1 MATGR
6 LSAILLDA
14 GGVLIFPSADLMLP
28 PLRARGM
35 FPDAAALER
44 AHYRA
49 MVGQDTAAAP
59 PARDTWWRDYLL
71 SYLAACGAAADG
83 REALAAEITR
93 AITGPHWTHVGTG
106 VMDGLRALASLGI
119 PLGVVSNSDGTV
131 QAELCRLG
139 ICYAPDGPEP
149 PLAAV
154 PVGVV
159 VDSAVAGV
167 AKPDPA
173 IFRIA
178 LASLGVP
185 ADGAVLHVGDS
196 LRYDVAGA
204 VAAGLQPV
212 HMDPFGFCPAPA
224 GHPHIRSLADL
235 TELISARRL
244 PSAEDRLRA
253 FNEHRRKRESQ
264 NMRWSTMHIP
274 TLRDDPAD
282 AGAPSHRLLLRAGYI
297 RQLMAGHY
305 SLLPL
310 GQRVR
315 LKVIGIIR
323 EEMNR
328 IGAQEI
334 LMPVMHP
341 AEPWQ
346 RSGRW
351 ELMGDEMFRLK
362 DRRGA
367 DLALGMTHEEIIAT
381 LATELESYREL
392 PQLWY
397 QFQTKLRDEPR
408 PKAGLMRTREF
419 TMKDSYS
426 FDLGPAGL
434 DTSFRL
440 HREAYIKAFERLAIP
455 AIPVE
460 ASSGTMGGSDS
471 TEFVCPSPSGE
482 DLIVLCPDCGYA
494 ANVEI
499 ARSRLAAVQDGEG
512 LPAPEP
518 FPTPGVRTIEDLATG
533 YDAPADRQVKTL
545 VYFLDGVLTLVLLR
559 GDHALH
565 EQKLVDATGATSIR
579 AAQPEEIREALGALP
594 GSLGAVGVT
603 DHPVIAD
610 EALRGRRGM
619 YTGAN
624 VDDTH
629 LRGVDVERDITVG
642 TWASLREAAAGEP
655 CINCGHGLE
664 IERGIEVGHIFKL
677 GYKYTEAMDIRVS
690 GPDGKPVR
698 PIMGSYGIGVERA
711 MATIVEVHYDDKGII
726 WPAAVAP
733 FEVVVVIAQQD
744 DPAVAAAGERVYQA
758 LLDAG
763 VEAIVD
769 DRQVRAGVKFSDAEL
784 VGIPFRVTVGKR
796 GLSSGAAELTERAT
810 GNTVQVPLDDLPH
823 HVREAVAKAIAS
835 NR

>member
-1 MATGR
+1 
-6 LSAILLDA
+6 
-14 GGVLIFPSADLMLP
+14 
-28 PLRARGM
+28 
-35 FPDAAALER
+35 
-44 AHYRA
+44 
-49 MVGQDTAAAP
+49 
-59 PARDTWWRDYLL
+59 
-71 SYLAACGAAADG
+71 
-83 REALAAEITR
+83 
-93 AITGPHWTHVGTG
+93 
-106 VMDGLRALASLGI
+106 
-119 PLGVVSNSDGTV
+119 
-131 QAELCRLG
+131 
-139 ICYAPDGPEP
+139 
-149 PLAAV
+149 
-154 PVGVV
+154 
-159 VDSAVAGV
+159 
-167 AKPDPA
+167 
-173 IFRIA
+173 
-178 LASLGVP
+178 
-185 ADGAVLHVGDS
+185 
-196 LRYDVAGA
+196 
-204 VAAGLQPV
+204 
-212 HMDPFGFCPAPA
+212 
-224 GHPHIRSLADL
+224 
-235 TELISARRL
+235 
-244 PSAEDRLRA
+244 
-253 FNEHRRKRESQ
+253 
-264 NMRWSTMHIP
+264 MRWSKMHIP
-274 TLRDDPAD
+274 TLREDPAD

-315 LKVIGIIR
+315 LKVIEIIR

-341 AEPWQ
+341 AEIWQ

-351 ELMGDEMFRLK
+351 ELMGEEMFRLK

-381 LATELESYREL
+381 LATELESYRTL
-392 PQLWY
+392 PQRWY

-426 FDLGPAGL
+426 FDLGPAEL

-440 HREAYIKAFERLAIP
+440 HRDAYIRVFERLGIP

-460 ASSGTMGGSDS
+460 ASSGSMGGSDS

-494 ANVEI
+494 ANVEK
-499 ARSRLAAVQDGEG
+499 ATSRLAAAEDGEG
-512 LPAPEP
+512 LPAPEQ

-533 YDAPADRQVKTL
+533 YDAPADRQIKTL

-565 EQKLVDATGATSIR
+565 EQKLVDATGATAIR

-594 GSLGAVGVT
+594 GSLGAAGVT
-603 DHPVIAD
+603 GHPVIAD

-629 LRGVDVERDITVG
+629 LRGVDVERDISVG
-642 TWASLREAAAGEP
+642 KWADLREVAAGEQ
-655 CINCGHGLE
+655 CVNCGHGLE

-711 MATIVEVHYDDKGII
+711 MATIIEVHYDAKGII

-744 DPAVAAAGERVYQA
+744 DPAVAEAGERVYQS

-763 VEAIVD
+763 VEVIVD
-769 DRQVRAGVKFSDAEL
+769 DRPVRAGVKFSDAEL

-796 GLSSGAAELTERAT
+796 SLASQTAELTERAT
-810 GNTVQVPLDDLPH
+810 GNTVQIPLTDLPH
-823 HVREAVAKAIAS
+823 HAREAVTKAVAS